1 MLKLQ
6 GFLSQYRSIAT
17 GLKSRLSKLPFWK
30 KSEKFGLSQNPFR
43 KSLDVSWKEGIAASI
58 MQAAADEYLIPL
70 GLFLGATPM
79 DIGFLVA
86 VPHLLGSLAQFFSVK
101 AVNLCGS
108 RLRFLVRASFFQAL
122 FLLPLAIFPF
132 FFFPSRILALIF
144 FVALLRI
151 LANLI
156 ATVWGGLTSDYLAPE
171 ERGQYF
177 GWRSRITGLAGMIT
191 VILGGILLNAFKPF
205 SAAAG
210 FCILFGVTASAR
222 FISSGL
228 MARMQDVPE
237 QKNPDDMFTFF
248 MFLRRFKESNFVK
261 FVFYVASITFATTLA
276 APYFSVYM
284 LRDLHF
290 SYLTYMLVHMG
301 AMVASLV
308 SFPIWGKHAD
318 KIGNAK
324 VLKATSLLIPL
335 IPLLWLFSSNL
346 VYLFMIEVFAGF
358 VWGGFN
364 LCSLNFIYDAVSP
377 GKRMRCLGYFGFLN
391 GVATFVGAGLG
402 GYLAERLPM
411 LNGSRILT
419 LFVISAILR
428 FLSHFLL
435 SRHFHEVR
443 PATQKISSVELLF
456 SVVGIRPFLEKGR
469 NWSLLSFLKQFPWRD

>member
-1 MLKLQ
+1 MFKLQ
-6 GFLSQYRSIAT
+6 DFLSQNS
-17 GLKSRLSKLPFWK
+17 
-30 KSEKFGLSQNPFR
+30 FR
-43 KSLDVSWKEGIAASI
+43 KSLDLSWKEGVAASV
-58 MQAAADEYLIPL
+58 MQAATDEYLIPL

-86 VPHLLGSLAQFFSVK
+86 VPHLLGSLSHFF
-101 AVNLCGS
+101 AVRAVEFFGS
-108 RLRFLVRASFFQAL
+108 RVRFLVRASFSQAL
-122 FLLPLAIFPF
+122 FLLPLAVFPF
-132 FFFPSRILALIF
+132 FLFPSRILALIF
-144 FVALLRI
+144 FVTLFRV

-156 ATVWGGLTSDYLAPE
+156 ATVWGGLASDYLVPE
-171 ERGQYF
+171 ERGKYF
-177 GWRSRITGLAGMIT
+177 GWRSRITGLAGMVTT
-191 VILGGILLNAFKPF
+191 VLGGVLLNAFKPF
-205 SAAAG
+205 STAAG
-210 FCILFGVTASAR
+210 FGILFGVTASAR

-237 QKNPDDMFTFF
+237 QKNPGDMFTFF

-284 LRDLHF
+284 LQDLHF

-301 AMVASLV
+301 AIVASLI

-324 VLKATSLLIPL
+324 VLKTTSLLIPL
-335 IPLLWLFSSNL
+335 IPVLWLFSPNP
-346 VYLFMIEVFAGF
+346 VYLFTLEVFAGF

-364 LCSLNFIYDAVSP
+364 LCSLNFTYDAVSP
-377 GKRMRCLGYFGFLN
+377 GKRMRCLGYFGFIN

-402 GYLAERLPM
+402 GYLAERLPT

-419 LFVISAILR
+419 LFVISAALR

-443 PATQKISSVELLF
+443 QATQKISSVDLFF

-469 NWSLLSFLKQFPWRD
+469 DWSLLSFLKQSPWKD

>member
-1 MLKLQ
+1 MLRLQ
-6 GFLSQYRSIAT
+6 DF
-17 GLKSRLSKLPFWK
+17 
-30 KSEKFGLSQNPFR
+30 LSQNPYR
-43 KSLDVSWKEGIAASI
+43 KSLDISWKEGIAASV

-86 VPHLLGSLAQFFSVK
+86 IPHLLGSLSQFFAVK
-101 AVNLCGS
+101 AVEFFGS

-132 FFFPSRILALIF
+132 FLFPSRILALIF
-144 FVALLRI
+144 FVTLFRI

-156 ATVWGGLTSDYLAPE
+156 VTVWGGLASDYLAPE
-171 ERGQYF
+171 ERGKYF
-177 GWRSRITGLAGMIT
+177 GWRSRITGVAGMIT
-191 VILGGILLNAFKPF
+191 TVLGGVLLNAFKPF
-205 SAAAG
+205 STAAG

-237 QKNPDDMFTFF
+237 QKKPEDIFTFF

-261 FVFYVASITFATTLA
+261 FVFYVASITFATMLA

-284 LRDLHF
+284 LRNLHF

-301 AMVASLV
+301 AIVATLI

-324 VLKATSLLIPL
+324 VLKTTSLLIPM
-335 IPLLWLFSSNL
+335 IPVLWLFSSNP
-346 VYLFMIEVFAGF
+346 VYLFMIEIFAGF

-364 LCSLNFIYDAVSP
+364 LCSLNFVYDAVSP
-377 GKRMRCLGYFGFLN
+377 GKRMRCLSYFGFIN
-391 GVATFVGAGLG
+391 GVATFMGAGLG
-402 GYLAERLPM
+402 GYLAERLPR
-411 LNGSRILT
+411 LNGSRILM
-419 LFVISAILR
+419 LFVISAFLR

-443 PATQKISSVELLF
+443 QTTQKISGVDLFF

-469 NWSLLSFLKQFPWRD
+469 NWSLLSFLKQFPWKD

>member
-1 MLKLQ
+1 MEKIFDQLK
-6 GFLSQYRSIAT
+6 
-17 GLKSRLSKLPFWK
+17 
-30 KSEKFGLSQNPFR
+30 QNPFV
-43 KSLDVSWKEGIAASI
+43 KSLQISWKEGIPASV
-58 MQAAADEYLIPL
+58 MQASVDEYLIPL

-86 VPHLLGSLAQFFSVK
+86 VPHLLGSLSQFF
-101 AVNLCGS
+101 AVRVVELCGS
-108 RLRFLVRASFFQAL
+108 RLRFLVRASFVQAL

-132 FFFPSRILALIF
+132 FLFPSRILALIF
-144 FVALLRI
+144 FVTLFRI

-156 ATVWGGLTSDYLAPE
+156 ATVWGGLASDYLAPE
-171 ERGQYF
+171 DRGKYF
-177 GWRSRITGLAGMIT
+177 GWRSRITGLAGMATTIS
-191 VILGGILLNAFKPF
+191 GGILLNAFKAF
-205 SAAAG
+205 STATG
-210 FCILFGVTASAR
+210 FCILFGITALAR

-228 MARMQDVPE
+228 MTKMQDVPE
-237 QKNPDDMFTFF
+237 QKNPEDMFTFF

-290 SYLTYMLVHMG
+290 SYLTYMFIHMG
-301 AMVASLV
+301 AVVASLI

-318 KIGNAK
+318 RIGNAK

-346 VYLFMIEVFAGF
+346 VYLFVIEVFAGF

-377 GKRMRCLGYFGFLN
+377 GKRMRCLGYFGFIN
-391 GVATFVGAGLG
+391 GVATFMGAGLG
-402 GYLAERLPM
+402 GYLAERLPTIQ
-411 LNGSRILT
+411 GSRILA
-419 LFVISAILR
+419 LFVISAALR

-443 PATQKISSVELLF
+443 PAAQKISSVELFF
-456 SVVGIRPFLEKGR
+456 SVVGIRPLLEKGR
-469 NWSLLSFLKQFPWRD
+469 EWSILSFLKRSPWKD

>member
-1 MLKLQ
+1 MLKLPAY
-6 GFLSQYRSIAT
+6 FSQH
-17 GLKSRLSKLPFWK
+17 
-30 KSEKFGLSQNPFR
+30 PFR
-43 KSLDVSWKEGIAASI
+43 KSLDISWKEGIAASV
-58 MQAAADEYLIPL
+58 MQAATDEYLIPL

-86 VPHLLGSLAQFFSVK
+86 FPHLLGSLSQFFAVK
-101 AVNLCGS
+101 AVDLCGD
-108 RLRFLVRASFFQAL
+108 RLRFLVRATFLQAL

-132 FFFPSRILALIF
+132 FLFPSRILMLIF
-144 FVALLRI
+144 CVTLFRV

-156 ATVWGGLTSDYLAPE
+156 VTIWGGLTSDYLIPE

-177 GWRSRITGLAGMIT
+177 GWRSRVTGIAGMIT
-191 VILGGILLNAFKPF
+191 TVLGGILLNAFKSF
-205 SAAAG
+205 SVAAG
-210 FCILFGVTASAR
+210 FCILFGITALAR
-222 FISSGL
+222 FVSSGL
-228 MARMQDVPE
+228 MTRMQDVPE
-237 QKNPDDMFTFF
+237 QHKPGDRFTFF
-248 MFLRRFKESNFVK
+248 MFLRRFRESNFVK

-284 LRDLHF
+284 LQDLRF
-290 SYLTYMLVHMG
+290 SYLTYMSIHMG
-301 AMVASLV
+301 AVVASLV
-308 SFPIWGKHAD
+308 SFTIWGKHAD
-318 KIGNAK
+318 RIGNAR

-335 IPLLWLFSSNL
+335 IPLLWIFSTNL
-346 VYLFMIEVFAGF
+346 VYLFVIEIFAGF

-377 GKRMRCLGYFGFLN
+377 GKRVRCLGYFGFIN
-391 GVATFVGAGLG
+391 GVATFMGAGLG

-443 PATQKISSVELLF
+443 PATQKVSSVELFF
-456 SVVGIRPFLEKGR
+456 SVVGITPLLERGR
-469 NWSLLSFLKQFPWRD
+469 NWSVLSFLKRSPWKD

>member
-1 MLKLQ
+1 MPMLQDLLAK
-6 GFLSQYRSIAT
+6 
-17 GLKSRLSKLPFWK
+17 
-30 KSEKFGLSQNPFR
+30 NPFR
-43 KSLDVSWKEGIAASI
+43 KSLNISWKEGIAASV
-58 MQAAADEYLIPL
+58 MQASVDEYLIPL

-86 VPHLLGSLAQFFSVK
+86 IPHLMGSLSQFLAVK
-101 AVNLCGS
+101 AVDLAGS
-108 RLRFLVRASFFQAL
+108 RLRFLVRASFLQAL

-132 FFFPSRILALIF
+132 FLFPSRILALIF
-144 FVALLRI
+144 FVTLFRI

-156 ATVWGGLTSDYLAPE
+156 ATVWGGLASDYLAPE
-171 ERGQYF
+171 ERGKYF
-177 GWRSRITGLAGMIT
+177 GWRSRIIGLAGMVTTIS
-191 VILGGILLNAFKPF
+191 GGILLNTFKAF
-205 SAAAG
+205 STAAG
-210 FCILFGVTASAR
+210 FCILFAITAVAR

-228 MARMQDVPE
+228 MAKMQDVPE
-237 QKNPDDMFTFF
+237 QKNPGDMFTFF

-290 SYLTYMLVHMG
+290 SYLTYMFIHMG
-301 AMVASLV
+301 AVTASLV

-318 KIGNAK
+318 RIGNAK
-324 VLKATSLLIPL
+324 VLKTTSLLIPL
-335 IPLLWLFSSNL
+335 IPVLWLFSSNL
-346 VYLFMIEVFAGF
+346 AYLFMIEIFAGF

-377 GKRMRCLGYFGFLN
+377 GKRTRCLGYFGFIN
-391 GVATFVGAGLG
+391 GVATFMGAGLG
-402 GYLAERLPM
+402 GYLAERLPT

-419 LFVISAILR
+419 LFVISAVLR

-443 PATQKISSVELLF
+443 PAAQKISSVELFF
-456 SVVGIRPFLEKGR
+456 SVVGLRPLLGR
-469 NWSLLSFLKQFPWRD
+469 GWDWDILSFLKRSPWKD

>member
-6 GFLSQYRSIAT
+6 DF
-17 GLKSRLSKLPFWK
+17 
-30 KSEKFGLSQNPFR
+30 LSQNPFR
-43 KSLDVSWKEGIAASI
+43 KSLDISWKEGIAASV
-58 MQAAADEYLIPL
+58 MQAATDEYLIPL

-86 VPHLLGSLAQFFSVK
+86 IPHLLGSLSQFF
-101 AVNLCGS
+101 AVRAVELFGS
-108 RLRFLVRASFFQAL
+108 RLRFLVRASFLQAL
-122 FLLPLAIFPF
+122 LLLPLAVFPF

-144 FVALLRI
+144 FVALFRV

-156 ATVWGGLTSDYLAPE
+156 ATVWGGLASDYLVPE
-171 ERGQYF
+171 ERGKYF
-177 GWRSRITGLAGMIT
+177 GWRSRITGMAGMIT
-191 VILGGILLNAFKPF
+191 TILGGVLLNIFKPF
-205 SAAAG
+205 STAAG

-222 FISSGL
+222 FISSGF
-228 MARMQDVPE
+228 MAQMQDVPAR
-237 QKNPDDMFTFF
+237 KNPKDMFTFF

-261 FVFYVASITFATTLA
+261 FVFYVASITFATMLA

-290 SYLTYMLVHMG
+290 SYLTYILVHMG
-301 AMVASLV
+301 SIVASLV

-318 KIGNAK
+318 RIGNAK
-324 VLKATSLLIPL
+324 VLKTTSLLIPL
-335 IPLLWLFSSNL
+335 IPVLWLFSTNL
-346 VYLFMIEVFAGF
+346 IYLFTIEIFSGF

-377 GKRMRCLGYFGFLN
+377 GKRTRCLGYFGFIN
-391 GVATFVGAGLG
+391 GVATFVGAGMG
-402 GYLAERLPM
+402 GYLAERLPT

-419 LFVISAILR
+419 LFVISAALR
-428 FLSHFLL
+428 LLSHFLL

-443 PATQKISSVELLF
+443 TSTQKISNVELFF

-469 NWSLLSFLKQFPWRD
+469 DWSLLSFLKRSPWKD

>member
-6 GFLSQYRSIAT
+6 DF
-17 GLKSRLSKLPFWK
+17 
-30 KSEKFGLSQNPFR
+30 LSQNPFR
-43 KSLDVSWKEGIAASI
+43 ESLDISWKEGVAASV
-58 MQAAADEYLIPL
+58 MQAATDEYLIPL

-86 VPHLLGSLAQFFSVK
+86 VPHLLGSLSHFFAIK
-101 AVNLCGS
+101 AVELFGS
-108 RLRFLVRASFFQAL
+108 RVRFLVCASFLQAL
-122 FLLPLAIFPF
+122 FLLPLAVFPF
-132 FFFPSRILALIF
+132 LLFPSRILALIF
-144 FVALLRI
+144 FVTLFRI

-156 ATVWGGLTSDYLAPE
+156 ATVWGGLASDYLVPE
-171 ERGQYF
+171 ERGKYF
-177 GWRSRITGLAGMIT
+177 GWRSRITGLAGMVTT
-191 VILGGILLNAFKPF
+191 VLGGVLLNAFRPL
-205 SAAAG
+205 STAAG

-228 MARMQDVPE
+228 IARMQDVPE

-261 FVFYVASITFATTLA
+261 FVFYVSSITFATTLA

-290 SYLTYMLVHMG
+290 SYLTYMVVHMG
-301 AMVASLV
+301 SIVASLV

-335 IPLLWLFSSNL
+335 IPVLWLFSFNP
-346 VYLFMIEVFAGF
+346 VYLFTIEIFSGF

-364 LCSLNFIYDAVSP
+364 LCTLNFVYDAVSP
-377 GKRMRCLGYFGFLN
+377 GKRVRCLGYFGFIN

-402 GYLAERLPM
+402 GYLAERLPA

-419 LFVISAILR
+419 LFVISAVLR

-435 SRHFHEVR
+435 SRQFHEVR
-443 PATQKISSVELLF
+443 QAAQKISSVDLFF

-469 NWSLLSFLKQFPWRD
+469 NWSLLSFLKRSPWKD